1 MLDAALASLWLEVAS
16 ASVTYGA
23 AARVDTRTRSMDA
36 QATGEAVAPVAADV
50 DVVPTLSLKYDDG
63 SAVTEVQYAPRISF
77 REATSSPRTEVQ
89 HVGRLLSDW
98 RPSRGLT
105 LHGTQEFVLGQV
117 NLFTNLPLGGSLDDD
132 PAAGPVPGDTP
143 ATPIQPLPEGVDT
156 VFFLSSLT
164 TLAAET
170 VWLGPGWRLSGSAGF
185 SASGG
190 LDDTAKEA
198 VPFQYG
204 PRLQL
209 SLGNSPAPRHT
220 LATTLAY
227 TDSRFSTGAR
237 ASVTTFTGAWTH
249 RLDRRTAVEAG
260 VGVGVAYSVRA
271 TEGDTPEDPGGP
283 GATPSAAAS
292 GSGRLTTLQVADAP
306 VADPAQRLELLPDL
320 TLAVSHRVPSRM
332 ADFNGRLAARVTPFV
347 DRLTGLVYP
356 RADLTLNGTW
366 ALSPRFRFSG
376 TGGSAFAVGG
386 AVGDRQVVGGV
397 GAGWTVNR
405 WVTLEVDTRAA
416 WTRSPDV
423 EAARTVWSATL
434 GLTVQKTG
442 IL

>member
-50 DVVPTLSLKYDDG
+50 DIVPTLSLKYDDG

-77 REATSSPRTEVQ
+77 REATSNPRTEVQ

-117 NLFTNLPLGGSLDDD
+117 NLFTNLPLGGGLDDD
-132 PAAGPVPGDTP
+132 PAVGPAPGDTP

-220 LATTLAY
+220 LATTLAF

-271 TEGDTPEDPGGP
+271 TEEGPAEDPGVP
-283 GATPSAAAS
+283 GATPS
-292 GSGRLTTLQVADAP
+292 GHRRLTTLQVADAP

-366 ALSPRFRFSG
+366 ALSPRLRFSG

-386 AVGDRQVVGGV
+386 AEGDRQVVGGV

-405 WVTLEVDTRAA
+405 WITLEVDTRAA

>member
-16 ASVTYGA
+16 ASVMYST
-23 AARVDTRTRSMDA
+23 AARVDTRARSMDA
-36 QATGEAVAPVAADV
+36 QATGEPVAPVAADM
-50 DVVPTLSLKYDDG
+50 DIVPTLGLKYDDG
-63 SAVTEVQYAPRISF
+63 SAVASVQYAPRISF
-77 REATSSPRTEVQ
+77 REATTAPRTEVQ
-89 HVGRLLSDW
+89 HVGRLLGDW

-117 NLFTNLPLGGSLDDD
+117 NLFTNLPLGGGPGDD
-132 PAAGPVPGDTP
+132 PTVPGDTP
-143 ATPIQPLPEGVDT
+143 VPDVPIQPLPEGVDT

-190 LDDTAKEA
+190 LDDAAKEA

-204 PRLQL
+204 PRAQL
-209 SLGNSPAPRHT
+209 SLGYSPAPRHT
-220 LATTLAY
+220 LATTVGY

-237 ASVTTFTGAWTH
+237 ATVTTFTGAWTH
-249 RLDRRTAVEAG
+249 RLDRRTSLEAG

-271 TEGDTPEDPGGP
+271 TED
-283 GATPSAAAS
+283 AAADAPETPDTTAS
-292 GSGRLTTLQVADAP
+292 GHRRLTTLQVGDTPA
-306 VADPAQRLELLPDL
+306 ADPAQRLELLPDL
-320 TLAVSHRVPSRM
+320 TLAVSYRVPSRV
-332 ADFNGRLAARVTPFV
+332 ADFNGRLSARVTPFV

-366 ALSPRFRFSG
+366 ALGPRFRLSG

-397 GAGWTVNR
+397 GAGWTLNR
-405 WVTLEVDTRAA
+405 WVALEVDTRTA

-423 EAARTVWSATL
+423 EAARMVWSATL

>member
-1 MLDAALASLWLEVAS
+1 MLDAALASVWLEVAA

-23 AARVDTRTRSMDA
+23 AARVDTRARSMDA
-36 QATGEAVAPVAADV
+36 QATGGPVAPLAADM
-50 DVVPTLSLKYDDG
+50 DIVPTVGLKYDDG
-63 SAVTEVQYAPRISF
+63 SAVAQVQYAPRISF
-77 REATSSPRTEVQ
+77 REATTAPRTEVQ
-89 HVGRLLSDW
+89 HVGRLLGDW

-132 PAAGPVPGDTP
+132 PTAPGDTP
-143 ATPIQPLPEGVDT
+143 ATDIPIQPLPEGVDT

-170 VWLGPGWRLSGSAGF
+170 VWLGPGWRLSGSLGF

-190 LDDTAKEA
+190 LDDTAKAA

-204 PRLQL
+204 PRAQV
-209 SLGNSPAPRHT
+209 SLGHSPAPRNT
-220 LATTLAY
+220 LSTTLAFS
-227 TDSRFSTGAR
+227 DSRFSTGAR
-237 ASVTTFTGAWTH
+237 ASVTTFTGGWTH

-271 TEGDTPEDPGGP
+271 TAEDTPDAPD
-283 GATPSAAAS
+283 ATPS
-292 GSGRLTTLQVADAP
+292 GGRRLTTLQVGGAP
-306 VADPAQRLELLPDL
+306 VEDPAQRLELLPDL
-320 TLAVSHRVPSRM
+320 TLAVSHRVPSRT

-376 TGGSAFAVGG
+376 TGGGAFAVGG

-423 EAARTVWSATL
+423 EAARTAWSATL

>member
-1 MLDAALASLWLEVAS
+1 MLDAALASVWLEVAS
-16 ASVTYGA
+16 ASVSYGA
-23 AARVDTRTRSMDA
+23 AARVDTRARSMDA
-36 QATGEAVAPVAADV
+36 QATGEAVAPVAADM
-50 DVVPTLSLKYDDG
+50 DLVPTLSLKYDDG
-63 SAVTEVQYAPRISF
+63 SAVAQVQYAPRISF
-77 REATSSPRTEVQ
+77 REATTHPRTEVQ
-89 HVGRLLSDW
+89 HVGRLLGDW

-117 NLFTNLPLGGSLDDD
+117 NLFTNLPLGGSVGDD
-132 PAAGPVPGDTP
+132 PTAPGDTP
-143 ATPIQPLPEGVDT
+143 PLTDVPIQPLPEGVDT

-170 VWLGPGWRLSGSAGF
+170 VWLGPGWRLSGSLGF

-190 LDDTAKEA
+190 LDDTAKKA

-204 PRLQL
+204 PRAQL

-220 LATTLAY
+220 LATTLAF

-237 ASVTTFTGAWTH
+237 ASVTTLTGAWTH
-249 RLDRRTAVEAG
+249 RLDRRTSVEAG

-271 TEGDTPEDPGGP
+271 TADGTANAPATPD
-283 GATPSAAAS
+283 ATPS
-292 GSGRLTTLQVADAP
+292 GGRRLTTLQVGGAP
-306 VADPAQRLELLPDL
+306 VEEPPRRLELLPDL
-320 TLAVSHRVPSRM
+320 TLAVSHRVPSRT

-376 TGGSAFAVGG
+376 TGGGAFAVGG

-434 GLTVQKTG
+434 GLTFQKTG

>member
-16 ASVTYGA
+16 SAVTYST
-23 AARVDTRTRSMDA
+23 AARVDTRARSMDQ
-36 QATGEAVAPVAADV
+36 QATGEPVAPVAADM
-50 DVVPTLSLKYDDG
+50 DIVPTLGLKYDDG
-63 SAVTEVQYAPRISF
+63 SAVASVEYAPRISF
-77 REATSSPRTEVQ
+77 REATTNPRTEVQ
-89 HVGRLLSDW
+89 HVGRLLGDW

-132 PAAGPVPGDTP
+132 PAIPGDTP
-143 ATPIQPLPEGVDT
+143 GTDLPIQPLPEGVDT

-190 LDDTAKEA
+190 LDDAAKEA

-204 PRLQL
+204 PRAQL
-209 SLGNSPAPRHT
+209 SLGHSPAPRHT
-220 LATTLAY
+220 LATTVGY

-237 ASVTTFTGAWTH
+237 ATVTTLTGAWTH
-249 RLDRRTAVEAG
+249 RLDRRTSLEAG

-271 TEGDTPEDPGGP
+271 TEDAAPDDPGTP
-283 GATPSAAAS
+283 DVTPSATTS
-292 GSGRLTTLQVADAP
+292 GGRRLTTLQVGDAP

-320 TLAVSHRVPSRM
+320 TLAVTHRVPSRV
-332 ADFNGRLAARVTPFV
+332 ADFNGRLSARVTPFV

-366 ALSPRFRFSG
+366 ALGPRFRLSG
-376 TGGSAFAVGG
+376 TAGSAFAVGG

-397 GAGWTVNR
+397 GAGWTLNR
-405 WVTLEVDTRAA
+405 WVALEVDTRTA

>member
-23 AARVDTRTRSMDA
+23 AARLDTRARSMDA
-36 QATGEAVAPVAADV
+36 QATGDAVSPVAADM
-50 DVVPTLSLKYDDG
+50 DLVPTLGLKYDDG
-63 SAVTEVQYAPRISF
+63 SAVAQVEYAPRISF
-77 REATSSPRTEVQ
+77 REATTNPRTEVQ
-89 HVGRLLSDW
+89 HVGRLLGDW

-117 NLFTNLPLGGSLDDD
+117 NLFTNLPLGGGVGDD
-132 PAAGPVPGDTP
+132 PTVPGDTP
-143 ATPIQPLPEGVDT
+143 PLTDVPIQPLPEGVDT

-170 VWLGPGWRLSGSAGF
+170 VWLGPGWRLSGSLGF

-204 PRLQL
+204 PRAQL

-220 LATTLAY
+220 LSTTLGY

-237 ASVTTFTGAWTH
+237 ATVTTFTGAWTH
-249 RLDRRTAVEAG
+249 QLDRRTSLEAG
-260 VGVGVAYSVRA
+260 VGAGVAYSVRA
-271 TEGDTPEDPGGP
+271 TEEAPAGAPEMPAGAPSGGRRV
-283 GATPSAAAS
+283 G
-292 GSGRLTTLQVADAP
+292 TLQVGEAP
-306 VADPAQRLELLPDL
+306 AEEPPRRLELLPDL
-320 TLAVSHRVPSRM
+320 TLAVSHRVPSRT

-376 TGGSAFAVGG
+376 TGGGAFAVGG

-397 GAGWTVNR
+397 GAGWTFNR

>member
-23 AARVDTRTRSMDA
+23 AARVDTRARSMDA
-36 QATGEAVAPVAADV
+36 QATGEAVSPLAADM
-50 DVVPTLSLKYDDG
+50 DIVPTVGLKYDDG
-63 SAVTEVQYAPRISF
+63 SAVASVEYAPRISF
-77 REATSSPRTEVQ
+77 REATTNPRTEVQ
-89 HVGRLLSDW
+89 HVGRLLGDW

-132 PAAGPVPGDTP
+132 PAVPGDTP

-220 LATTLAY
+220 LSTTVAY
-227 TDSRFSTGAR
+227 SDSRFSTGAR
-237 ASVTTFTGAWTH
+237 ASVTTFTGGWTH

-271 TEGDTPEDPGGP
+271 TEEDPTEDPDVTGV
-283 GATPSAAAS
+283 TPAAAS
-292 GSGRLTTLQVADAP
+292 LGLRRLTTFQVGGTP
-306 VADPAQRLELLPDL
+306 VEDPAQRLELLPDL
-320 TLAVSHRVPSRM
+320 TLAVSHRVPSRT

-376 TGGSAFAVGG
+376 TGGGAFAVGG

>member
-16 ASVTYGA
+16 ASVTYSA
-23 AARVDTRTRSMDA
+23 AARVDTRARSMEA
-36 QATGEAVAPVAADV
+36 QATGEATSPFAADM
-50 DVVPTLSLKYDDG
+50 DLVPTVGLKYDDG
-63 SAVTEVQYAPRISF
+63 SAVASVEYAPRISF
-77 REATSSPRTEVQ
+77 REATTNPRTEVQ
-89 HVGRLLSDW
+89 HVGRLLGDW
-98 RPSRGLT
+98 RPERGLT

-117 NLFTNLPLGGSLDDD
+117 NLFTNLPLGGVPGDD
-132 PAAGPVPGDTP
+132 PAVPGDTP
-143 ATPIQPLPEGVDT
+143 VPDVPIQPLPEGVDT

-204 PRLQL
+204 PRAQL
-209 SLGNSPAPRHT
+209 SLGYAPAPRHT
-220 LATTLAY
+220 LATTVGY

-237 ASVTTFTGAWTH
+237 ATVTTLTGAWTH
-249 RLDRRTAVEAG
+249 RLDRRTSLEAG

-271 TEGDTPEDPGGP
+271 TEDAAPDDPETP
-283 GATPSAAAS
+283 GATPS
-292 GSGRLTTLQVADAP
+292 GGRRLTTLQVGETP
-306 VADPAQRLELLPDL
+306 VVEPAQRLELLPDL
-320 TLAVSHRVPSRM
+320 TLAVSHRVPSRV
-332 ADFNGRLAARVTPFV
+332 ADFNGRLSARVTPFV

-366 ALSPRFRFSG
+366 ALGPRFRLSG
-376 TGGSAFAVGG
+376 TAGSAFAVGG

-397 GAGWTVNR
+397 GAGWTLNR
-405 WVTLEVDTRAA
+405 WVTLEADTRTA

-423 EAARTVWSATL
+423 EAARMVWSATL

>member
-16 ASVTYGA
+16 ASVTYDA
-23 AARVDTRTRSMDA
+23 AARVDTRMRSMEA
-36 QATGEAVAPVAADV
+36 QATGAAVAPVAGDM
-50 DVVPTLSLKYDDG
+50 DIVPTVGLKYDDG
-63 SAVTEVQYAPRISF
+63 SAVARVQYAPRISF
-77 REATSSPRTEVQ
+77 REATTNPRTEVQ
-89 HVGRLLSDW
+89 HVGRLLGDW

-117 NLFTNLPLGGSLDDD
+117 NLFTHLPLGGSQ
-132 PAAGPVPGDTP
+132 GGDTP
-143 ATPIQPLPEGVDT
+143 GDPGTDIPIQPLPQGTDS

-170 VWLGPGWRLSGSAGF
+170 GWLGRGVRLSGSAGF

-190 LDDTAKEA
+190 LDATARAA

-204 PRLQL
+204 PRAQL
-209 SLGNSPAPRHT
+209 SLGWTPAPRHT
-220 LATTLAY
+220 LATTVGF
-227 TDSRFSTGAR
+227 TDSRFSTGAH
-237 ASVTTFTGAWTH
+237 ATVTTLTGAWTQ
-249 RLDRRTAVEAG
+249 RLDRRTSFEMG
-260 VGVGVAYSVRA
+260 VGVGVAYSLRA
-271 TEGDTPEDPGGP
+271 TEAPADTDPPPDQTPAWGRRVRTQQVGGEEPEV
-283 GATPSAAAS
+283 TPPA
-292 GSGRLTTLQVADAP
+292 TLQ
-306 VADPAQRLELLPDL
+306 LLPDL
-320 TLAVSHRVPSRM
+320 TLAVSHRVPSRV

-366 ALSPRFRFSG
+366 ALGPRLRVSG
-376 TGGSAFAVGG
+376 TAGSAFAVGG

-397 GAGWTVNR
+397 GAGWTVSR
-405 WVTLEVDTRAA
+405 WMTLEVDTRTA